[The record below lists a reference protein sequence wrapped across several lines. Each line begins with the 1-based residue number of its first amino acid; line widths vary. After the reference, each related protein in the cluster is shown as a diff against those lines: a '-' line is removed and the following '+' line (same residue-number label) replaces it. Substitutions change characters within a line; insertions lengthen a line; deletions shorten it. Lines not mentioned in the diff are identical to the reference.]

1 MTGHDKT
8 KFGQPWALLSVQLSS
23 ESSSEL
29 SSATARWPHGD
40 AGIAGQLPP
49 KRRDMTS
56 KTRGIRR

>member
-1 MTGHDKT
+1 MT
-8 KFGQPWALLSVQLSS
+8 ALVMERVDCPVL
-23 ESSSEL
+23 
-29 SSATARWPHGD
+29 